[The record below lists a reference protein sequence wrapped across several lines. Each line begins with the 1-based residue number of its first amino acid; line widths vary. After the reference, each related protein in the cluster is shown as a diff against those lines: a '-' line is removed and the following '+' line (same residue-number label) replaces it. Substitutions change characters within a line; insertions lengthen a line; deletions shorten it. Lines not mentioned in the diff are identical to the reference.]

1 MKTNKEKV
9 EDIVGLIDNWIHYQT
24 YIKEI
29 PSVAVGIFMEEETL
43 FQKAY
48 GYANLETQT
57 KATPSTLYRIASHSK
72 LFTATAIMK
81 LYSEDKL
88 SLDDR
93 VSQHLEWFQSP
104 S

>member
-9 EDIVGLIDNWIHYQT
+9 KETIGLIDNWIHYQT

-29 PSVAVGIFMEEETL
+29 PSVAVGIFMDEETL

-57 KATPSTLYRIASHSK
+57 KATPLGMVPI
-72 LFTATAIMK
+72 
-81 LYSEDKL
+81 
-88 SLDDR
+88 
-93 VSQHLEWFQSP
+93 P
-104 S
+104 P